1 MLRQNKKWDQKKNKK
16 RLMDDF
22 VFRPASKSLKTEQGE
37 SASSSI
43 KIESDESASNASPS
57 LRNVQNIK
65 DAFQKAKE
73 KKYGWEKNDP
83 RSIRLTRFICEFIA
97 LGTHSFSIVD
107 EQGFIRLMKEA
118 RPEYPLPGRK
128 YFTRK
133 IKEDMY
139 TDVRTAVQ
147 KITNDAKFIV
157 FTTDLWTSKSPKNT
171 FISFTAHCITSEYE
185 QNCVILAS
193 KYFPESHTGENIQKM
208 IMEMLQSYE
217 IPIEKVHTIVTDNAK
232 NMTNG
237 VAGCGIPHQPCIL
250 HTLQLVLN
258 KSIFEQVSVAKI
270 ITILK
275 KITGHFN
282 YSQPASKQLIEI
294 QEELNLPLHL
304 MIQHTVIRWNSIFK
318 ALDRA
323 HEQKDAVIEYC
334 YRNPTKVPCLTPEQW
349 DTIANLKPILKIF
362 DTVTNK

>member
-1 MLRQNKKWDQKKNKK
+1 
-16 RLMDDF
+16 
-22 VFRPASKSLKTEQGE
+22 
-37 SASSSI
+37 
-43 KIESDESASNASPS
+43 
-57 LRNVQNIK
+57 
-65 DAFQKAKE
+65 
-73 KKYGWEKNDP
+73 
-83 RSIRLTRFICEFIA
+83 
-97 LGTHSFSIVD
+97 
-107 EQGFIRLMKEA
+107 MKEA

-185 QNCVILAS
+185 QNCVVLAS

-237 VAGCGIPHQPCIL
+237 VAGCGIPHQP
-250 HTLQLVLN
+250 
-258 KSIFEQVSVAKI
+258 
-270 ITILK
+270 
-275 KITGHFN
+275 
-282 YSQPASKQLIEI
+282 
-294 QEELNLPLHL
+294 
-304 MIQHTVIRWNSIFK
+304 
-318 ALDRA
+318 
-323 HEQKDAVIEYC
+323 
-334 YRNPTKVPCLTPEQW
+334 
-349 DTIANLKPILKIF
+349 
-362 DTVTNK
+362 